1 MRTFI
6 SSEVISPTLML
17 CCWRMYCCMSDVN
30 TSPATLMDWLVT
42 MPPRE
47 MTAISE
53 VPPPMSTTMLPTGAL
68 TSRPIP
74 IAAAIGSK
82 IMYMSLAPACSAES
96 RTALISTSVLPLG
109 MQITI
114 LRLGVKNVRR

>member
-1 MRTFI
+1 
-6 SSEVISPTLML
+6 
-17 CCWRMYCCMSDVN
+17 
-30 TSPATLMDWLVT
+30 
-42 MPPRE
+42 
-47 MTAISE
+47 
-53 VPPPMSTTMLPTGAL
+53 MSTTMLPMGAL

-74 IAAAIGSK
+74 MAAAIGSK
-82 IMYMSLAPACSAES
+82 IMYISLAPACSAES